1 MAIFN
6 SYVKLPEGY
15 PIYWT
20 PPLGIPMMKG
30 QESSPSKVLEQVLAQ
45 RHVGKAKFKGAH
57 YSFMEKHVR
66 HDQNTPVDG
75 LIWFFYIFLL
85 PNLLGIMITIVYS

>member
-1 MAIFN
+1 
-6 SYVKLPEGY
+6 
-15 PIYWT
+15 
-20 PPLGIPMMKG
+20 MMKG

-75 LIWFFYIFLL
+75 LICFFYIFLL
-85 PNLLGIMITIVYS
+85 PNLLGIMITIDYS